1 MPDDRELYCVVRFS
15 TPAPKSEMGN
25 AHKSETFEHGSDLYV
40 GNSTYDLVWWVMDE
54 TQAH

>member
-25 AHKSETFEHGSDLYV
+25 AQKSETFEHGSDLYV
-40 GNSTYDLVWWVMDE
+40 GNSTYDLMWRVMDE